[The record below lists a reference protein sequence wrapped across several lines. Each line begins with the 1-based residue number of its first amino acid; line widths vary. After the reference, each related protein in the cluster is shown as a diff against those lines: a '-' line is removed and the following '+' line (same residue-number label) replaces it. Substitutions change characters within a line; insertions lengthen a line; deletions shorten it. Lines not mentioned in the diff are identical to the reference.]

1 MSTNPG
7 FVSNNVIGKALPRV
21 KLLSGRTLLLEGPA
35 SVRLKD
41 GQATILGA
49 PLSEEWVIVREGR
62 QIPVETPTG
71 AELETRLGYA
81 AKYKVI
87 EGSTIPTIWREASE
101 IIEQCQG
108 TIVIIGD
115 VDSGKSTLCTLLA
128 NKCHRNGLSVGI
140 IDGDVGQADIGPP
153 TTISAAIVANTIFN
167 LQALSSLASR
177 FMGHTSPSSIPD
189 KLNRGLV
196 ELKDKLGR
204 SDVLLVNTDGW
215 VQGDDAL
222 KFKAQLLRELEPQLV
237 LGISSNGELDNLLDL
252 QKCTV
257 LRLTRSIYARTRSRE
272 GRKRA
277 REFGYKRFLQNAKRV
292 DLKLKDVKL
301 RRSDSY
307 QRQLRLDTNDDLRG
321 VLAGL
326 LDEKEDLISIG
337 RVQRVRNGLIT
348 LTTATEEFPTIVELG
363 AVVLSSTFE
372 ETSLEL

>member
-1 MSTNPG
+1 M
-7 FVSNNVIGKALPRV
+7 
-21 KLLSGRTLLLEGPA
+21 
-35 SVRLKD
+35 
-41 GQATILGA
+41 
-49 PLSEEWVIVREGR
+49 
-62 QIPVETPTG
+62 PVETSTG
-71 AELETRLGYA
+71 AELETRLGFA
-81 AKYKVI
+81 ARYKII
-87 EGSTIPTIWREASE
+87 EDSTIPTVWREASQ
-101 IIEQCQG
+101 IIEQSRG

-128 NKCHRNGLSVGI
+128 NKCHRDGFRVGV

-153 TTISAAIVANTIFN
+153 TTISAAMVGNAIFN
-167 LQALSSLASR
+167 LQELSSLASR
-177 FMGHTSPSSIPD
+177 FMGHTSPSLIPD

-196 ELKDKLGR
+196 HLKKKLER

-222 KFKAQLLRELEPQLV
+222 KFKAQLLRELEPQVV

-252 QKCTV
+252 QECTV
-257 LRLTRSIYARTRSRE
+257 LKLNRSIYARTRSRE
-272 GRKRA
+272 ERKRT
-277 REFGYKRFLQNAKRV
+277 REFGYKRFLRNAKRV

-307 QRQLRLDTNDDLRG
+307 QRQLRLDTNVDLRG

-337 RVQRVRNGLIT
+337 RVQRVGNGQIT
-348 LTTATEEFPTIVELG
+348 LTAAMGEFPAIVELG

-372 ETSLEL
+372 ETGLDL